1 MYNIMAYQ
9 NNTRRYVGTS
19 LLTALAVTIAI
30 LRIHIPYP
38 ILPYL
43 KFDLTEIP
51 IFMVLVFYGLKLSA
65 ISSIVYW
72 IILLGIGEFTPIGPT
87 MKFLAILSMLIGYTI
102 GYKLAKNNITGLVCS
117 IVVRAIVM
125 SLMNYIVLELLIPGG
140 LDWAVSFVFRIL
152 GVRITGYYEKLVTLL
167 AFTAIFNTIHTVIV
181 VLPSNYIVLLLVRR
195 LRLIVS

>member
-1 MYNIMAYQ
+1 MYNIMAHQ
-9 NNTRRYVGTS
+9 NTTRRYVGTS
-19 LLTALAVTIAI
+19 LLTALAVVTAT
-30 LRIHIPYP
+30 LKIHIPYP

-51 IFMVLVFYGLKLSA
+51 IFIVLVFYGLKLST
-65 ISSIVYW
+65 ISSVVYW
-72 IILLGIGEFTPIGPT
+72 VILLGIGEFTPIGPT

-102 GYKLAKNNITGLVCS
+102 GYRIARSNITGLVCS
-117 IVVRAIVM
+117 IIVRVIVM

-140 LDWAVSFVFRIL
+140 LDWAVSFISRIL
-152 GVRITGYYEKLVTLL
+152 GLEMTSYYEKFVTLL
-167 AFTAIFNTIHTVIV
+167 VFTAIFNTIHTVIV

>member
-1 MYNIMAYQ
+1 MYNIMAHQ
-9 NNTRRYVGTS
+9 NTTRRYVGTS
-19 LLTALAVTIAI
+19 LLTALAIAI
-30 LRIHIPYP
+30 ATLKIHIPYP

-51 IFMVLVFYGLKLSA
+51 IFIVLVFYGLKLST

-72 IILLGIGEFTPIGPT
+72 VILLGIGEFTPIGPT
-87 MKFLAILSMLIGYTI
+87 MKFLAILSMLVGYTI
-102 GYKLAKNNITGLVCS
+102 GYRITKSNITGLVCS
-117 IVVRAIVM
+117 IIVRVMVM

-140 LDWAVSFVFRIL
+140 LDWAASFVSRIL
-152 GVRITGYYEKLVTLL
+152 GVKMTGYYEKFITLL
-167 AFTAIFNTIHTVIV
+167 VFTAIFNTIHTVIV